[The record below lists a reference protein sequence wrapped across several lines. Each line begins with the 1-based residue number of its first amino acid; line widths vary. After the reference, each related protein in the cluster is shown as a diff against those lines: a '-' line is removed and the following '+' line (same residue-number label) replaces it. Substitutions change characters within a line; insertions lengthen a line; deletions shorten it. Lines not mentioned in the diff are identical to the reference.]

1 MTTVSQIYAEKNSF
15 ADSYPAVQ
23 HDDISVLTR
32 EEIISQI
39 SRYEKMFGMSS
50 EEYLRQ
56 KQNGNED
63 DSFETMDWMIL
74 LRCLRQLS

>member
-1 MTTVSQIYAEKNSF
+1 MTVSQICAEKKSF
-15 ADSYPAVQ
+15 SDIYSTVQ
-23 HDDISVLTR
+23 DDEISVLT
-32 EEIISQI
+32 EDEIMSQI

-50 EEYLRQ
+50 EEFLRQ
-56 KQNGNED
+56 KQNGTED

>member
-1 MTTVSQIYAEKNSF
+1 MTVSQIYAEKNGF
-15 ADSYPAVQ
+15 ADSYPSVQ
-23 HDDISVLTR
+23 HDEISVLTE

-50 EEYLRQ
+50 EEFLRQ

-74 LRCLRQLS
+74 LRCLRRSS